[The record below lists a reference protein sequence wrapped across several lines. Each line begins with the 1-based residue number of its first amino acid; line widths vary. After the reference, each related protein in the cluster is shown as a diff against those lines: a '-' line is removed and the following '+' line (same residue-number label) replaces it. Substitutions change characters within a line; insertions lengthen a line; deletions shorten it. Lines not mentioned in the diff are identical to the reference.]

1 MKSVNRVTLLGYVT
15 RDPEVKALP
24 SGRTVC
30 TFGLATN
37 RVWKNQSG
45 EKQEQAEFHN
55 LVCFGN
61 LADFAGLYI
70 HKGKR
75 LYIEGYIKTRNWEN
89 AEKMKIF
96 RTEVVVDDIVLLGP
110 RDSAPEMEKEMEE
123 IPEGE
128 IADAAEL
135 VEVA

>member
-70 HKGKR
+70 HKGKQ
-75 LYIEGYIKTRNWEN
+75 LYVEGYLKTRSWEN
-89 AEKMKIF
+89 PEKMKIF